1 MYIQLKNDPAS
12 PVKMSRKLFKSMNF
26 PKGKSPWFIQIVQ
39 IKGTNEFAM
48 VRKENADTFKTQ
60 CTMVTPT
67 RDKRHP
73 ACFHWTIPSIEY
85 FVGVT
90 GISLITGAILKVKEE
105 NANGVKYWR
114 ICNK

>member
-12 PVKMSRKLFKSMNF
+12 PVKISRKLFKAMDF

-48 VRKENADTFKTQ
+48 IRRANEDTFKTQ
-60 CTMVTPT
+60 CTMVIPLK
-67 RDKRHP
+67 DKRHP
-73 ACFHWTIPSIEY
+73 AHFLWTIPSFEFFI
-85 FVGVT
+85 GVT
-90 GISLITGAILKVKEE
+90 GIRLITGAILKVKEE
-105 NANGVKYWR
+105 KVNDLKYWR